1 MSLSNEELW
10 HLIENQDND
19 ALNKLMGVQGIARM
33 LDTDLKKGINS
44 TTIQSRI
51 SKFGSNQLPDRPIRS
66 FWSMLNEALKDGTV
80 RILIVCSILSLVLE
94 FMFAP
99 EEEKSTA
106 WIDGAAIFAAVVIVT
121 VVQATQNL
129 KQEQQ
134 FAAVNRIK
142 SIYDVAVI
150 RDGEIH
156 QIQNHQL
163 VVGDIVEI
171 QQGDCIPADGL
182 VITSENLKIDQ
193 STANGESE
201 AIVKSEK
208 DPFLISNTHVVEGC
222 GTFLVICVG
231 LNSHH
236 GRIFALIN
244 SEIEETPLQV
254 KLEALAE
261 KIGLVGIIVA
271 SLTFIALLI
280 QWIISQVKFGFEWA
294 HCREPLTYFVI
305 SITIVACAVP
315 EGLPL
320 AVTISLAYSMNQMMA
335 DNNFVRRLSACETMG
350 SVTVICS
357 DKTGTLTE
365 NKMNV
370 ERIAIGPI
378 FLNVPDLD
386 SSNIDE
392 ELLLLIR
399 KSISINTQAVLTD
412 QGSIG
417 SQTECALLRFVSRI
431 HGNYQQLRIAFPPV
445 IRFLFD
451 RDRKRMST
459 VIPWNGMYRTFV
471 KGAPDEIIKL
481 CTNFVLPGGKLITS
495 PVSDDFKQQ
504 FMIAVNSEGEKTYRT
519 LSLAYK
525 DTHDLPQTWEDAE
538 KDLTLLCTV
547 SIRDSIR
554 PTTISSIDQC
564 KKAGIKVIMIT
575 GDHSTTAEAVAKECG
590 ILVPGTRVIL
600 GSEVRKMAK
609 SDLIAALPTIS
620 VVARSSPMD
629 KHLIVS
635 ALKAAGESVAVTG
648 DGTNDVP
655 AMMAADVGL
664 SMGKCGT
671 ELAKEASDI
680 VVLDDDFRSIVKAV
694 VWGRCV
700 YNNIR
705 RFLQF
710 QLTANVVT
718 LFVSFLSA
726 AILNETPFKAVQLLW
741 VNLIMDSLGALAL
754 ATGRPDESLLRQK
767 PEKKDA
773 PLIDSFMLKNIIGQ
787 SVLQIL
793 LIGYVL
799 LFPYQAEQY
808 SMKHY
813 TFLFNVF
820 VLCQDFNLVNA
831 RVSSKKMK
839 VTDGIQDNYLFF
851 IIQIGIMIVQILL
864 IQIAGVYIY
873 CAPMTMIEWIYSTF
887 LAALTLPMGAFLRAV
902 HFENYI
908 DKITSR
914 RGANR
919 NFEQL

>member
-1 MSLSNEELW
+1 MSLTNEELW
-10 HLIENQDND
+10 HLIENQDAE
-19 ALNKLMGVQGIARM
+19 ALNKLMGVQGVARM
-33 LDTDLKKGINS
+33 LDSDLKKGIKS
-44 TTIQSRI
+44 SSIQSRVN
-51 SKFGSNQLPDRPIRS
+51 KFGSNQLPDREMRT
-66 FWSMLNEALKDGTV
+66 FWNMLSEALKDKTIQ
-80 RILIVCSILSLVLE
+80 ILIVCSLLSLVLE

-99 EEEKSTA
+99 PEEKSTA
-106 WIDGAAIFAAVVIVT
+106 WIDGAAIFAAVAIVT
-121 VVQATQNL
+121 IVQATQNL
-129 KQEQQ
+129 KQEQS

-142 SIYDVAVI
+142 SVYDVAVF

-156 QIQNHQL
+156 QIQNYQL
-163 VVGDIVEI
+163 VVGDVVEI

-182 VITSENLKIDQ
+182 VISSENLKIDQ
-193 STANGESE
+193 SSANGESE
-201 AIVKSEK
+201 AVTKSEK

-231 LNSHH
+231 MNSHH
-236 GRIFALIN
+236 GRIFNLIN

-254 KLEALAE
+254 KLEDLGE
-261 KIGLVGIIVA
+261 KIGIVGILVA
-271 SLTFIALLI
+271 ALTFLALLI
-280 QWIISQVKFGFEWA
+280 QWIMKQVKFGFQWSN
-294 HCREPLTYFVI
+294 CREPLTYFVI

-350 SVTVICS
+350 SATVICS

-370 ERIAIGPI
+370 ERIAIGSQFIPLADI
-378 FLNVPDLD
+378 DTNF
-386 SSNIDE
+386 IDE

-399 KSISINTQAVLTD
+399 KSISINTQAVITD
-412 QGSIG
+412 TGSIG
-417 SQTECALLRFVSRI
+417 SQTECALLRFVAKI
-431 HGNYQQLRIAFPPV
+431 HGNYQQLRIAYPPL

-459 VIPWNGMYRTFV
+459 VIPYNGMYRTFV

-481 CTNFVLPGGKLITS
+481 CNRYILPGGKLDFSDMT
-495 PVSDDFKQQ
+495 DDFAEH
-504 FMIAVNSEGEKTYRT
+504 FMASVAEEGDKTFRT
-519 LSLAYK
+519 LSLAFK
-525 DTHDLPQTWEDAE
+525 DTEEPPKTWEEAE
-538 KDLTLLCTV
+538 KDLTLICTT
-547 SIRDSIR
+547 SIRDTIR
-554 PTTISSIDQC
+554 ASTIPSIDKCQ
-564 KKAGIKVIMIT
+564 KAGIRVIMIT
-575 GDHSTTAEAVAKECG
+575 GDHARTAEAVARECG
-590 ILVPGTRVIL
+590 ILTPGTRVFQ
-600 GSEVRKMAK
+600 GSDVRKMSK
-609 SDLIAALPTIS
+609 NELIDNLPNIS
-620 VVARSSPMD
+620 VIARSSPMD

-635 ALKAAGESVAVTG
+635 AFKAAGESVAVTG

-680 VVLDDDFRSIVKAV
+680 VVLDDDFGSIVKAV
-694 VWGRCV
+694 IWGRFV

-718 LFVSFLSA
+718 LFVSFISA

-754 ATGRPDESLLRQK
+754 ATGRPDDSLLRQK
-767 PEKKDA
+767 PERKDA
-773 PLIDSFMLKNIIGQ
+773 FLINSFMMKNIIGQ
-787 SVLQIL
+787 SILQITLIL
-793 LIGYVL
+793 LIL
-799 LFPYQAEQY
+799 AFPYDAEKY

-831 RVSSKKMK
+831 RVSSKNMK
-839 VTDGIQDNYLFF
+839 VTDGINGNYLFF
-851 IIQIGIMIVQILL
+851 IIICGIGIVQILL
-864 IQIAGVYIY
+864 IEVGGVYIY
-873 CAPMTMIEWIYSTF
+873 CAPMSLNDWVTSTF
-887 LAALTLPMGAFLRAV
+887 LALLTIPMGIILRAFPV
-902 HFENYI
+902 E
-908 DKITSR
+908 KIFDGFFSR
-914 RGANR
+914 KNGD
-919 NFEQL
+919 FEQL